1 MEQEYCLGKL
11 IDRLE
16 YCNNKYDEALE
27 YMEKN
32 NIKFKK
38 GNEKYDRKK

>member
-1 MEQEYCLGKL
+1 MKEEYDLEKL

-16 YCNNKYDEALE
+16 YCNNKYDEALD

-32 NIKFKK
+32 NIKFK
-38 GNEKYDRKK
+38 RKDDICQ

>member
-1 MEQEYCLGKL
+1 MEQECYLGKL

>member
-1 MEQEYCLGKL
+1 MEQECYLGEL

>member
-1 MEQEYCLGKL
+1 MKEEYDLEKL

-16 YCNNKYDEALE
+16 YCNNKYDEALD

-32 NIKFKK
+32 NIKFK
-38 GNEKYDRKK
+38 RKDEI

>member
-1 MEQEYCLGKL
+1 MNEEYNLEKL

-16 YCNNKYDEALE
+16 YCKNKYDEALD

-32 NIKFKK
+32 NIKFK
-38 GNEKYDRKK
+38 RKDDI